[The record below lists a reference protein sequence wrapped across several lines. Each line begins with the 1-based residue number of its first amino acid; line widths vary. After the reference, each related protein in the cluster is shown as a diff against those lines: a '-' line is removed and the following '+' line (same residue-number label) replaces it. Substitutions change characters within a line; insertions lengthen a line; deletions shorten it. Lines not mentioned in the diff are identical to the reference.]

1 MPEINLTTLY
11 AEMQKEMLQKLNMGA
26 KAFVHPGTK
35 GDNTEARRSMIIC
48 IHHVSLLE
56 QMWRMQD
63 LSKQRIHLPDYYRK
77 VQ

>member
-1 MPEINLTTLY
+1 MYENYTKQSLPS
-11 AEMQKEMLQKLNMGA
+11 KEYRELLG
-26 KAFVHPGTK
+26 
-35 GDNTEARRSMIIC
+35 RRSMIIC

-77 VQ
+77 VQWVI